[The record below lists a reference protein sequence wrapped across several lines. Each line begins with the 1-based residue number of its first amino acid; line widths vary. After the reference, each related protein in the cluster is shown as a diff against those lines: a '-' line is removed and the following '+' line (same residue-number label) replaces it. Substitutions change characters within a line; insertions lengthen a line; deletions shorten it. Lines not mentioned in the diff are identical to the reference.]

1 MLVHINGKKMAVS
14 GLLLAL
20 TEILIILSGI
30 LEFNTLFL
38 LGAASFSIGIII
50 REYGLK
56 IGAAYYVAA
65 VLLGLILA
73 PNKLY
78 CITFA
83 ALGAYLLLIE
93 LIFEMLMK
101 QHLKAY
107 PKKIFWVCKYVVFNL
122 IYLPVLFLF
131 PKLLFVKTPDDKLI
145 IAAVIF
151 GQVVL
156 FLYDKAYEYFQADM
170 WNKLRKRL
178 FQEQ

>member
-1 MLVHINGKKMAVS
+1 MLVHISGKKMAVS

-56 IGAAYYVAA
+56 IGAAFYAAA
-65 VLLGLILA
+65 VLLGFILA

-83 ALGAYLLLIE
+83 ALGMYLLLME
-93 LIFEMLMK
+93 LIFQMLMRRN
-101 QHLKAY
+101 LESY
-107 PKKIFWVCKYVVFNL
+107 PKKTFWICKYIVFNL

-131 PKLLFVKTPDDKLI
+131 PKLLFVKTPDEKLVA
-145 IAAVIF
+145 AAVIL
-151 GQVVL
+151 GQIVL
-156 FLYDKAYEYFQADM
+156 FLYDRAYDYFQADM
-170 WNKLRKRL
+170 WGKLRKHL
-178 FQEQ
+178 FRE

>member
-50 REYGLK
+50 REYGIR
-56 IGAAYYVAA
+56 IGAAFYAA
-65 VLLGLILA
+65 SVLLALILA

-83 ALGAYLLLIE
+83 ALGIYLLLIE
-93 LIFEMLMK
+93 FIFQMLMK
-101 QHLKAY
+101 RNLESY
-107 PKKIFWVCKYVVFNL
+107 PKKTFWICKYVIFNL

-131 PKLLFVKTPDDKLI
+131 PKILFVKTPDERLI
-145 IAAVIF
+145 VIAVVF
-151 GQVVL
+151 GQIVL
-156 FLYDKAYEYFQADM
+156 FLYDKAYDYFQADM
-170 WNKLRKRL
+170 WGKLRKHL
-178 FQEQ
+178 FRE